1 MCRFLRYCV
10 SHCLHAALTRLEE
23 VNGEVSVWS
32 PLRWLGHVSGLNLL
46 VALFLGLWA
55 RWEDGSAETLL
66 PVIFLLVPAVLGV
79 SCVLYYY
86 FHVEQMRQRFFLHSA
101 LGFLLGVLC
110 FLDGLALRQ
119 DPKEQAARYLLLT
132 SAALR
137 TLWALLDRL
146 LGCSSYR
153 PAFLTSAE
161 RLELLGFGAASLV
174 TMLPEDSLGVAVLLA
189 ALAAVMV
196 TLRMRALLALPNL
209 LIFSTAAGALYFRS
223 LGAPSNS
230 AALACFFS
238 QLLCDPLLDFFFSGL
253 SVTERWQ
260 PFLARGALWR
270 RLSLLPVLAVEAA
283 FVVVAALK
291 LLEPHIWWLPLV
303 VGVTLCALFWATC
316 HLVFVMTVW
325 GFHSKLSACQRV
337 LAAQLSGSSGLDKVM
352 ASRGMRHLCL
362 ISERLLFF
370 TLMST
375 VALAAL
381 CWQVWTHT
389 TLTRRLSASLTSL
402 LNSDLIHRVTCVIRV
417 CQYLIWKYFGSCSS
431 RVGPCVC
438 SGISLSSQQSSCVSS
453 SHSSGSSRSSSS
465 ISRRVGGSSNSNGW
479 SSSTSGGSSS

>member
-1 MCRFLRYCV
+1 MCHFLRYFV
-10 SHCLHAALTRLEE
+10 SHCLHAAMTRLEE
-23 VNGEVSVWS
+23 INDEVSVWS
-32 PLRWLGHVSGLNLL
+32 PHRWLGYVSGLNLL

-55 RWEDGSAETLL
+55 RWQVGIAETLL
-66 PVIFLLVPAVLGV
+66 PIIFLLVPLVLGV
-79 SCVLYYY
+79 ACASYYY
-86 FHVEQMRQRFFLHSA
+86 FDAEPVSQRSLLHAA

-110 FLDGLALRQ
+110 FNDSLVLRL
-119 DPKEQAARYLLLT
+119 DPKEQAAGYLLLT

-137 TLWALLDRL
+137 TLWALLERL

-161 RLELLGFGAASLV
+161 RLELVGFAAASSV
-174 TMLPEDSLGVAVLLA
+174 TMLPTDSLSVAVLLV

-196 TLRMRALLALPNL
+196 ALRMRALLALPNL
-209 LIFSTAAGALYFRS
+209 LCFSAAAGALFFHS
-223 LGAPSNS
+223 LGFFTNS

-260 PFLARGALWR
+260 PFLSRGALWR
-270 RLSLLPVLAVEAA
+270 RLSLLPVLTIEMA

-291 LLEPHIWWLPLV
+291 LQEPHRWWLPLV
-303 VGVTLCALFWATC
+303 AAVVLCSLFWAIC
-316 HLVFVMTVW
+316 HLVFLMTVC

-370 TLMST
+370 TLVST

-381 CWQVWTHT
+381 CWQVWTGDA
-389 TLTRRLSASLTSL
+389 LAQLPGASLTSL
-402 LNSDLIHRVTCVIRV
+402 LNSDIIERVTSVFTIC
-417 CQYLIWKYFGSCSS
+417 
-431 RVGPCVC
+431 
-438 SGISLSSQQSSCVSS
+438 
-453 SHSSGSSRSSSS
+453 
-465 ISRRVGGSSNSNGW
+465 
-479 SSSTSGGSSS
+479 

>member
-10 SHCLHAALTRLEE
+10 SHCLHAAMTRLEE
-23 VNGEVSVWS
+23 VNDEVSVWS
-32 PLRWLGHVSGLNLL
+32 PLRWLGYVSGLNLL
-46 VALFLGLWA
+46 VALCLGLWA
-55 RWEDGSAETLL
+55 RWQHSSAETL
-66 PVIFLLVPAVLGV
+66 PPIIILLVPLALGV
-79 SCVLYYY
+79 TCVLYYY
-86 FHVEQMRQRFFLHSA
+86 FNVGQVRQRFLLHSA
-101 LGFLLGVLC
+101 LGFLLGLLS
-110 FLDGLALRQ
+110 FLDGLTLRQ
-119 DPKEQAARYLLLT
+119 DPKEQAAGYLLLT

-161 RLELLGFGAASLV
+161 RLELMGFGAASLV
-174 TMLPEDSLGVAVLLA
+174 TMLPQDSLSIAVLLT

-209 LIFSTAAGALYFRS
+209 MCFSVAAGTLFFHS
-223 LGAPSNS
+223 LGIPTNS

-253 SVTERWQ
+253 SVTERWR

-283 FVVVAALK
+283 FVAMAALK
-291 LLEPHIWWLPLV
+291 LQEPHRWWLPLV
-303 VGVTLCALFWATC
+303 AAVVLCALFWATC
-316 HLVFVMTVW
+316 HLVFLMTVW

-337 LAAQLSGSSGLDKVM
+337 LATQLSGCSGLDKVM

-370 TLMST
+370 TLVST

-381 CWQVWTHT
+381 CWQVWTNT
-389 TLTRRLSASLTSL
+389 TLTQLLGASL
-402 LNSDLIHRVTCVIRV
+402 
-417 CQYLIWKYFGSCSS
+417 
-431 RVGPCVC
+431 
-438 SGISLSSQQSSCVSS
+438 
-453 SHSSGSSRSSSS
+453 
-465 ISRRVGGSSNSNGW
+465 
-479 SSSTSGGSSS
+479 

>member
-1 MCRFLRYCV
+1 M
-10 SHCLHAALTRLEE
+10 TRLEE
-23 VNGEVSVWS
+23 VNDEVSVWS
-32 PLRWLGHVSGLNLL
+32 PHRWLGYVSGLNLL

-55 RWEDGSAETLL
+55 RWQDGSAETLL
-66 PVIFLLVPAVLGV
+66 PIILLLVPLVLGV
-79 SCVLYYY
+79 ACVLYYY
-86 FHVEQMRQRFFLHSA
+86 FNMEQMRQRYLLHMA

-110 FLDGLALRQ
+110 FLDSVSLRL
-119 DPKEQAARYLLLT
+119 DLKEQAAGYLLLT

-153 PAFLTSAE
+153 PAFLTSSE
-161 RLELLGFGAASLV
+161 RLELVGFGAASSV
-174 TMLPEDSLGVAVLLA
+174 TMLFKDSLSVAVLLT

-209 LIFSTAAGALYFRS
+209 LCFAAAAGALFFHS
-223 LGAPSNS
+223 LGVPTNS

-253 SVTERWQ
+253 SVTERWR
-260 PFLARGALWR
+260 PFLVRGALWR

-283 FVVVAALK
+283 FVTMAALK
-291 LLEPHIWWLPLV
+291 LQEPHRWWLPLV
-303 VGVTLCALFWATC
+303 AAVVLCVLFWATC
-316 HLVFVMTVW
+316 HLVFLMTVW

-337 LAAQLSGSSGLDKVM
+337 LAGQLSGSSGLDKVM

-370 TLMST
+370 TLVST

-381 CWQVWTHT
+381 CWQV
-389 TLTRRLSASLTSL
+389 
-402 LNSDLIHRVTCVIRV
+402 
-417 CQYLIWKYFGSCSS
+417 
-431 RVGPCVC
+431 
-438 SGISLSSQQSSCVSS
+438 
-453 SHSSGSSRSSSS
+453 
-465 ISRRVGGSSNSNGW
+465 
-479 SSSTSGGSSS
+479 